1 MKDNQFKC
9 SLPDDTHSLISD
21 IFNFQNMKVAMSELG
36 CDVDKL
42 PLGKL
47 TFEQI
52 KRGHKILSEIQRLL
66 VSDET
71 NENKRHS
78 LTIQLTNDFYH
89 CIPHNFGM
97 KKAPVIDH
105 LLRVKEKTRMLEQL
119 QDIIELQQ
127 VYMDSMD
134 FELKNKSTSEV
145 FYNKLCTKLDQLDKE
160 SDLFKIIYSST
171 ENTQSEVHKSQMDIQ
186 VRDIYSVYKPTE

>member
-1 MKDNQFKC
+1 MRNNSFEC
-9 SLPDDTHSLISD
+9 PLPEDAQGLISE
-21 IFNFQNMKVAMSELG
+21 IFNFQDMKVAMSELG

-47 TFEQI
+47 TLDQI

-66 VSDET
+66 VSDDT
-71 NENKRHS
+71 NENKRHT

-119 QDIIELQQ
+119 QDIIEL
-127 VYMDSMD
+127 
-134 FELKNKSTSEV
+134 
-145 FYNKLCTKLDQLDKE
+145 
-160 SDLFKIIYSST
+160 
-171 ENTQSEVHKSQMDIQ
+171 
-186 VRDIYSVYKPTE
+186 

>member
-1 MKDNQFKC
+1 
-9 SLPDDTHSLISD
+9 
-21 IFNFQNMKVAMSELG
+21 
-36 CDVDKL
+36 
-42 PLGKL
+42 
-47 TFEQI
+47 
-52 KRGHKILSEIQRLL
+52 
-66 VSDET
+66 
-71 NENKRHS
+71 
-78 LTIQLTNDFYH
+78 
-89 CIPHNFGM
+89 
-97 KKAPVIDH
+97 
-105 LLRVKEKTRMLEQL
+105 MLEQL

-160 SDLFKIIYSST
+160 SDLFKIIYSSI